1 MTPRLM
7 VRPIITAIVLGAL
20 LSITAEAQVSGQ
32 VFEITPESARPT
44 VGDTVTLRFRVRLD
58 ERDLLFD
65 TIPAVVGEL
74 PPGVRVLSVEKLQR
88 TPDRIF
94 HGRATIAFYRPGHRA
109 IPTFGLP
116 FMRAVK
122 GVQRATLASDS
133 AFVDITPVLPAGSP
147 PLKDIHE
154 LEPRRGLPLVPLAT
168 VATLVLGLVA
178 YRRLSRR
185 RPAVVAPPRTAAPVL
200 APAPTAYTR
209 ALERLAVIEQER
221 WPMRNQVARHYESVV
236 EVLRDYLETA
246 EDIPARER
254 TTGELI
260 WALPPHLS
268 EDGLRERLAELL
280 AESDLVKFARARPT
294 PAAAATFLSQAR
306 TLLEL
311 WHQRQ
316 SSIELADAVR

>member
-1 MTPRLM
+1 MKSRRI
-7 VRPIITAIVLGAL
+7 VGPIIMVMLGAL
-20 LSITAEAQVSGQ
+20 LSRTAKAQVSGQ
-32 VFEITPESARPT
+32 VFEITPESAGPT

-94 HGRATIAFYRPGHRA
+94 HGRAKIAFYRPGHRA

-133 AFVDITPVLPAGSP
+133 AYVDITPVLPAGSP
-147 PLKDIHE
+147 PLKDIRE
-154 LEPRRGLPLVPLAT
+154 IETRRQLPLVPLGA
-168 VATLVLGLVA
+168 VALVVLGMAA
-178 YRRLSRR
+178 YRRLRR
-185 RPAVVAPPRTAAPVL
+185 RRRAVAAPPRPAVPVP
-200 APAPTAYTR
+200 APAPTAYTT
-209 ALERLAVIEQER
+209 ALERLAAIELER

-236 EVLRDYLETA
+236 EVLRDYLESA

-268 EDGLRERLAELL
+268 DEGLRERLAELL

-294 PAAAATFLSQAR
+294 PAAAAAFLSQAR
-306 TLLEL
+306 TLLDL
-311 WHQRQ
+311 WHRAR
-316 SSIELADAVR
+316 SSAEFVDAVR